1 MKKILSFIII
11 ALMFVSCEKRKALV
25 NDNSTIG
32 SISCKPAIDREVAK
46 MNFRARP
53 ARTDPPPLVV
63 WRYHETNSL
72 YGKSLDVTL
81 CPIYATEHHPA
92 RQVDMFLKED
102 SCQVVNIAKNPV
114 IDCVYQ

>member
-1 MKKILSFIII
+1 MKKILLFIIF
-11 ALMFVSCEKRKALV
+11 ATMCVSCEKRNKLANANASIYNV
-25 NDNSTIG
+25 KCKST
-32 SISCKPAIDREVAK
+32 IDREVAM
-46 MNFRARP
+46 MNFRAKP
-53 ARTDPPPLVV
+53 DRTDPPPLVV
-63 WRYHETNSL
+63 WQYHETNSL